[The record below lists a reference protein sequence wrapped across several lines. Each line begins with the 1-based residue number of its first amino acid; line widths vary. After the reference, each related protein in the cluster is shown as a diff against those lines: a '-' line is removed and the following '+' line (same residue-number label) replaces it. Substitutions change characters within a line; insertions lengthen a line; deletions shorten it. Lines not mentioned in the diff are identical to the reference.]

1 MILSQQLAEN
11 LNELM
16 ALDPNL
22 ASYGFTAESFTDTD
36 DGVAT
41 SVQALLSDEELL
53 RECTNDSTNNE
64 EDAEM
69 IEDESE
75 EVEKPSRKAMFE
87 ALYLVESYAL
97 FQNDG
102 IAKKIRHCSSPIE
115 RTGCRDINAKAKC
128 H

>member
-1 MILSQQLAEN
+1 M
-11 LNELM
+11 
-16 ALDPNL
+16 
-22 ASYGFTAESFTDTD
+22 
-36 DGVAT
+36 AT

-102 IAKKIRHCSSPIE
+102 IAQKIRHC
-115 RTGCRDINAKAKC
+115 TA
-128 H
+128 